1 MKPKL
6 IFFDID
12 GTIYDHDKHIPDS
25 ARNAVTALKEAGHHV
40 FIASGRSP
48 FMVKPILEELEIES
62 FISYNGQYVV
72 FEGEVIYKNPLP
84 EDAVARLLKQAAEGE
99 HPVVFM
105 AEDTMKTTVP
115 GHPHV
120 SEGIGSLKAPYPEV
134 DETFYKGKEI
144 YQSLLFCRG
153 HEEKA
158 YAAFPEFDYVR
169 WHELSTDVLP
179 KGGSKAE
186 GIKRVLERLP
196 YGVSDTYAFG
206 DGLND
211 LEMIRFAG
219 TGVAMGNAVP
229 ELKGAADFV
238 TKPVDEEGISWAV
251 KELGLLK

>member
-1 MKPKL
+1 M
-6 IFFDID
+6 
-12 GTIYDHDKHIPDS
+12 
-25 ARNAVTALKEAGHHV
+25 TALKEAGHHV

-134 DETFYKGKEI
+134 DETFIKEKKFI
-144 YQSLLFCRG
+144 SCFYSAAVMKKKHMPLFRSLIM
-153 HEEKA
+153 
-158 YAAFPEFDYVR
+158 
-169 WHELSTDVLP
+169 S
-179 KGGSKAE
+179 
-186 GIKRVLERLP
+186 
-196 YGVSDTYAFG
+196 
-206 DGLND
+206 
-211 LEMIRFAG
+211 AG
-219 TGVAMGNAVP
+219 TNCQRMCFRKAVQKRKA
-229 ELKGAADFV
+229 LKECLSGFRTA
-238 TKPVDEEGISWAV
+238 
-251 KELGLLK
+251 

>member
-12 GTIYDHDKHIPDS
+12 GTIYDHDKHIPES
-25 ARNAVTALKEAGHHV
+25 TRKTVAALKDAGHHV

-48 FMVKPILEELEIES
+48 FLVKPILEELDIQS
-62 FISYNGQYVV
+62 FISYNGQFVV
-72 FEGEVIYKNPLP
+72 FEGDVIYKNPLP
-84 EDAVARLLKQAAEGE
+84 EDAIERLLQQAAEGE

-105 AEDTMKTTVP
+105 AEDTMKTTIA

-120 SEGIGSLKAPYPEV
+120 SEGIGTLKAPYPEV
-134 DETFYKGKEI
+134 DEQFYKGKEI
-144 YQSLLFCRG
+144 YQLLLFCRG

-179 KGGSKAE
+179 SGGSKAE

-196 YGVSDTYAFG
+196 YEISDTYAFG

-211 LEMIRFAG
+211 LEMIGFVG

-229 ELKGAADFV
+229 ELKEAADFV
-238 TKPVDEEGISWAV
+238 TKPVDEEGISYAV